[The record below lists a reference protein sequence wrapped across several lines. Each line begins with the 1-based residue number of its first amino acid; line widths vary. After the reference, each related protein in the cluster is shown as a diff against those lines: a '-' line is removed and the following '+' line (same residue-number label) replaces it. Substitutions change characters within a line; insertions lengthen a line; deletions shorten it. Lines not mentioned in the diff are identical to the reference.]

1 MGISPYSLEQRFE
14 FIKDCYKSGLSIPAW
29 CHNNNIAPG
38 TFYGW
43 IKQVTSHGYEIPDSL
58 NYHPDVKRQE
68 VVKLPV
74 IDDIC
79 ADSYMNRF
87 SIIND
92 TDADKPLVLSAH
104 IGGITLDI
112 PQDIDQDF
120 PFLIKF
126 LNLSRSAYDWRYFR
140 RNCNLYHHRENRY
153 AQIY

>member
-1 MGISPYSLEQRFE
+1 MNIGVSPYSLEQRFE

-29 CHNNNIAPG
+29 CHDNNIAPG

-43 IKQVTSHGYEIPDSL
+43 IKQVPSHGYEIPDSL
-58 NYHPDVKRQE
+58 NYHPADKRQQ

-79 ADSYMNRF
+79 ADSYMNDF
-87 SIIND
+87 PSFND
-92 TDADKPLVLSAH
+92 TDADKPLVLFAH

-120 PFLIKF
+120 LTKIFKSFNECL
-126 LNLSRSAYDWRYFR
+126 
-140 RNCNLYHHRENRY
+140 
-153 AQIY
+153 

>member
-14 FIKDCYKSGLSIPAW
+14 FIKDCYKSGLFIPAW
-29 CHNNNIAPG
+29 CHDNNIATG

-43 IKQVTSHGYEIPDSL
+43 IKQVTNYGYEIPDSL
-58 NYHPDVKRQE
+58 NYHPAVKRQE

-79 ADSYMNRF
+79 ADSYMNDF
-87 SIIND
+87 PSFND
-92 TDADKPLVLSAH
+92 TDKLSVLSAH

-120 PFLIKF
+120 LTKIFKSFKECL
-126 LNLSRSAYDWRYFR
+126 
-140 RNCNLYHHRENRY
+140 
-153 AQIY
+153 

>member
-1 MGISPYSLEQRFE
+1 MGLSPYSLEQRFE

-29 CHNNNIAPG
+29 CHDNNIAPG

-58 NYHPDVKRQE
+58 NYRPAVKRQE

-79 ADSYMNRF
+79 ADSYMNDF
-87 SIIND
+87 SSFND
-92 TDADKPLVLSAH
+92 TDIDKPLVLSAH

-112 PQDIDQDF
+112 PQDIDRDF
-120 PFLIKF
+120 LTKIFKSFKECL
-126 LNLSRSAYDWRYFR
+126 
-140 RNCNLYHHRENRY
+140 
-153 AQIY
+153 